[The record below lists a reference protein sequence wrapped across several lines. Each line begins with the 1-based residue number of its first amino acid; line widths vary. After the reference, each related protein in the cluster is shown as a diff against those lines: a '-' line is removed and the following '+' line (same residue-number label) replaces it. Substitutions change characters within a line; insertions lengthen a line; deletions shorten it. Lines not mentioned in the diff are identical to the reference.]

1 MIEPF
6 IENIV
11 CQKCRAGLERNQE
24 FWKCPS
30 CGLLIPIHQGEPVFT
45 LIPDKVVPS
54 EKIIRRADSGSRW
67 RQADW
72 KFLEQELEKLEAQAK
87 ILDSGCGHGD
97 FASLF
102 AGHPFLELDIYP
114 YPEVDLVCDLTLCVP
129 FQENSFDLVVL
140 MNVVEHVPEPQTLL
154 KVVYQLLSPGGI
166 AVVAVPFMLKIHQAP
181 IDFARFT
188 HYALQKMAVEIGFQ
202 VSGLQAFVDPAG
214 MIAEVTRY
222 YQYWEFPNSKF
233 VQCMIARL
241 YMFAIK
247 ANVSGLELFSGRGKL
262 KDVNT
267 MIYPAPTGYQMVLKK
282 SSRGFHS

>member
-11 CQKCRAGLERNQE
+11 CPKCRVSFKISPE

-30 CGLLIPIHQGEPVFT
+30 CGLLIPIQQGKPVFT
-45 LIPDKVVPS
+45 PIPDKVVPS

-72 KFLEQELEKLEAQAK
+72 KFLEHEVEKLEAQAK
-87 ILDSGCGHGD
+87 ILDIGCGRGD

-102 AGHPFLELDIYP
+102 ADHPFLELDIYP

-181 IDFARFT
+181 VDFARFT
-188 HYALQKMAVEIGFQ
+188 HYALQKMAMEIGFQ

-214 MIAEVTRY
+214 MIAEAARY
-222 YQYWEFPNSKF
+222 YQYWEFPNLKF
-233 VQCMIARL
+233 LQRIIARL
-241 YMFAIK
+241 YLFAIK
-247 ANVSGLELFSGRGKL
+247 VNVSGLELFSGRGQL
-262 KDVNT
+262 KDVKT
-267 MIYPAPTGYQMVLKK
+267 MIYPAPTGYHMVLKK
-282 SSRGFHS
+282 SSQSFHS